1 MKRGV
6 DVKIPQRKMVDIST
20 LTEEQFNI
28 ELEKGYE
35 DIQSGNPIPI
45 SKAFADIRKDYNIWF
60 MR

>member
-35 DIQSGNPIPI
+35 DIQSGNTIPI
-45 SKAFADIRKDYNIWF
+45 SKAFADIKKGL
-60 MR
+60 